1 MDYAPIARIILRYAV
16 GYVIGSEAGAA
27 LALDQDLVVAL
38 AIGLGAMVE
47 VAYTYAKRKGGA
59 T

>member
-1 MDYAPIARIILRYAV
+1 MDFFPIARIVLRYGV

-27 LALDQDLVVAL
+27 LALDQDVVVMLAL
-38 AIGLGAMVE
+38 GIGALVE
-47 VAYTYAKRKGGA
+47 VGYAYAKTRGGK

>member
-1 MDYAPIARIILRYAV
+1 MDFFPIARIVLRYGV

-27 LALDQDLVVAL
+27 LAMDQDVVVTLAL
-38 AIGLGAMVE
+38 GIGAAVE
-47 VAYTYAKRKGGA
+47 AGYAFAKSRGGK

>member
-1 MDYAPIARIILRYAV
+1 MDFFPIARIILRYGV

-27 LALDQDLVVAL
+27 LAMDQDIVVILALGIGALVEAGY
-38 AIGLGAMVE
+38 A
-47 VAYTYAKRKGGA
+47 YAKSHGGK